1 MAGALNS
8 VDRAYHQ
15 PIWGRTEPVLRRTL
29 AGASV
34 VGFALLVAILLAPA
48 APPRPVTI
56 EQVPE
61 RIARL
66 ILEKPRPKAPATA
79 EPARLPEPRRA
90 AGEPVV
96 AEAPKPAPAPAPA
109 KAAEA
114 PARAA
119 PQRRAEPA
127 PVAPDQGVRGR
138 EQAKAEVAANLQQ
151 VTGSLD
157 KALGDLA
164 QALPKA
170 GTAPGSAGGRGP
182 GGRSRQ
188 VRAARSGDD
197 VGGVEG
203 RVQLGTVDLGGSGLA
218 AGGVSIAA
226 LGDVRTGG
234 GDGSGAGGTPGQGG
248 DDAAGGADASR
259 SNASLLAGVRRYAA
273 GIQFCYENEL
283 KRQPGLRGKV
293 VFSLTV
299 DAAGRV
305 TDVAVVEDTLG
316 AGAVAACALAQIRDW
331 RFPAIESGVTTFRAP
346 FVFTPPQ

>member
-1 MAGALNS
+1 MAGALNP

-15 PIWGRTEPVLRRTL
+15 PIWGRTDPALRHAL

-34 VGFALLVAILLAPA
+34 AGLALLVAILLAPA
-48 APPRPVTI
+48 LPPQPVTI
-56 EQVPE
+56 EQVPD

-66 ILEKPRPKAPATA
+66 ILEKPRPAAPARV
-79 EPARLPEPRRA
+79 EPARLPEPRQA
-90 AGEPVV
+90 PAPQV
-96 AEAPKPAPAPAPA
+96 AQAPTMSAEPAPAP
-109 KAAEA
+109 KATQRIE
-114 PARAA
+114 
-119 PQRRAEPA
+119 PQRRAVPA

-151 VTGSLD
+151 VGGSLD

-170 GTAPGSAGGRGP
+170 GTAPAGGGRGP

-188 VRAARSGDD
+188 VRAARGGDE

-203 RVQLGTVDLGGSGLA
+203 RVQLAAVDVGGGGLAGGS
-218 AGGVSIAA
+218 VSIAA
-226 LGDVRTGG
+226 LGGLETGG
-234 GDGSGAGGTPGQGG
+234 AGTGGEGGGGATGSSGAAAMPGGGP
-248 DDAAGGADASR
+248 AAR
-259 SNASLLAGVRRYAA
+259 SNAALLAVIRRYAA

-283 KRQPGLRGKV
+283 KRNPGLRGKL
-293 VFSLTV
+293 VFSLTI

-305 TDVAVVEDTLG
+305 TEAAVVEDALG
-316 AGAVAACALAQIRDW
+316 SGAVSACALAQVRDW
-331 RFPAIESGVTTFRAP
+331 KFPPVDAGVTTFRAP

>member
-29 AGASV
+29 AGAT
-34 VGFALLVAILLAPA
+34 GIGAALLVAILLAPA
-48 APPRPVTI
+48 VPPRPVTI

-66 ILEKPRPKAPATA
+66 ILEKPRPRTPAKA

-96 AEAPKPAPAPAPA
+96 AEAPKPAPAPA

-114 PARAA
+114 PARPA

-138 EQAKAEVAANLQQ
+138 EQAKTEVAANLQQ

-170 GTAPGSAGGRGP
+170 GTAPGTAGGRGP
-182 GGRSRQ
+182 GGRTRQ
-188 VRAARSGDD
+188 VRAARGGDQ

-203 RVQLGTVDLGGSGLA
+203 RVQLGAVDLGGSGLA
-218 AGGVSIAA
+218 AAGVSIAA

-234 GDGSGAGGTPGQGG
+234 GGDGTGTGGTPGQAG
-248 DDAAGGADASR
+248 DGAAGGADASR
-259 SNASLLAGVRRYAA
+259 SNASLLAVVRRYAA

-305 TDVAVVEDTLG
+305 IDVDVVEDTLG
-316 AGAVAACALAQIRDW
+316 AGAVATCALAQIRDW
-331 RFPAIESGVTTFRAP
+331 RFPAIETGVTTFRAP
-346 FVFTPPQ
+346 FVFTPPR